1 MIGVIYCNH
10 GTGQNQQKKHE
21 LEKGFD
27 DLDGIAVFKGIGI
40 GKAYNHKKAEIH
52 ISTKKINADDVDH
65 VLEEFQRIKQERIK
79 KLEQQKEHVAKTV
92 GEEESQIFEAHVE
105 IINDP
110 ELNGQIMTFIKKD
123 QMNLAHAID
132 KTREQF
138 VGLFA
143 QLDDPYIKERSKDI
157 EDVTN
162 GMINELMGIEEDQLS
177 KIEEDTI
184 IFAKDLNPSETIQLD
199 QHIQGVVLED
209 GSVTSHTAIVAKAKG
224 IPTIVGFSKERP
236 DNGEM
241 IVLDGHTGQIFVQ
254 PEELLLKEY
263 KKKRDKEIQRN
274 VELKKIRDKEA
285 VTKEGHKI
293 HLVGNVGSEI
303 EAEAVVEN
311 GGFGVGLLRT
321 EFIYM
326 DSRHWPTEE
335 EQFKAYSGIARKA
348 GGDVIIRTLDIG
360 GDKTLPYYSF
370 PKEDN
375 PFLGLRAIRFCL
387 KNHGIFKTQ
396 LRAILRT
403 GAKYP
408 VKIMFPMIS
417 GVDELVKAKEVLRE
431 VMEEMDV
438 EQIAYNKNIQVGIMV
453 EIPSVVYIMDK
464 FVEHI
469 DFVSIGTNDL
479 CQYTLAVDRLNPA
492 VSYIY
497 DGMNI
502 SILRMIH
509 QVVKA
514 CHKADV
520 MVGVCGELAGEL
532 ESSMVLIGLGVDEL
546 SVSPS
551 MIPVIKESILK
562 SEMKTLEKNALDK
575 IR

>member
-1 MIGVIYCNH
+1 MDGV
-10 GTGQNQQKKHE
+10 
-21 LEKGFD
+21 
-27 DLDGIAVFKGIGI
+27 AVFKGIGI
-40 GKAYNHKKAEIH
+40 GKAYNHKKAEVN
-52 ISTKKINADDVDH
+52 ISTEKITASEVDA
-65 VLEEFQRIKQERIK
+65 VLEEFRQAKLQRIM
-79 KLEQQKEHVAKTV
+79 KLEEQKKHVAKTV
-92 GEEESQIFEAHVE
+92 GEEESLIFEAHIE
-105 IINDP
+105 ILNDP
-110 ELNGQIMTFIKKD
+110 ELNDQIVNLIKND
-123 QMNLAHAID
+123 QMNLVQAID
-132 KTREQF
+132 QTRNQF
-138 VGLFA
+138 VALFA

-162 GMINELMGIEEDQLS
+162 GMINALLGVEEDQLS
-177 KIEEDTI
+177 KINEDTV
-184 IFAKDLNPSETIQLD
+184 IFAKDLNPSETIQLGEYV
-199 QHIQGVVLED
+199 QGIVLED

-224 IPTIVGFSKERP
+224 IPTLVGYTKERP
-236 DNGEM
+236 DDGE
-241 IVLDGHTGQIFVQ
+241 IVVLDGHTARIFIL

-274 VELKKIRDKEA
+274 IELKKIRDKEA
-285 VTKEGHKI
+285 ITKDGHKI
-293 HLVGNVGSEI
+293 HLVGNVGSEL

-335 EQFKAYSGIARKA
+335 EQFKAYSAIARKA

-403 GAKYP
+403 SAKYP

-417 GVDELVKAKEVLRE
+417 GVDEFLKAKEILDE
-431 VMEEMDV
+431 VMQEMDA
-438 EQIAYNKNIQVGIMV
+438 EKMAYNKKIQLGIMV
-453 EIPSVVYIMDK
+453 EIPSVVYVMDK

-497 DGMNI
+497 DGMNM
-502 SILRMIH
+502 SILRMIRH
-509 QVVKA
+509 VVEA
-514 CHKADV
+514 CHQADV

-546 SVSPS
+546 SVSAS
-551 MIPVIKESILK
+551 MIPIIKESILK
-562 SEMKTLEKNALDK
+562 SEFKSLEKSAFDK

>member
-1 MIGVIYCNH
+1 
-10 GTGQNQQKKHE
+10 
-21 LEKGFD
+21 
-27 DLDGIAVFKGIGI
+27 LDGVAVFKGIGI
-40 GKAYNHKKAEIH
+40 GKAYNHKKAEVN
-52 ISTKKINADDVDH
+52 ISTEKITASEVDA
-65 VLEEFQRIKQERIK
+65 VLEEFRQAKLQRIM
-79 KLEQQKEHVAKTV
+79 KLEEQKKHVAKTV
-92 GEEESQIFEAHVE
+92 GEEESLIFEAHIE
-105 IINDP
+105 ILNDP
-110 ELNGQIMTFIKKD
+110 ELNDQIVNLIKND
-123 QMNLAHAID
+123 QMNLVQAID
-132 KTREQF
+132 QTRNQF
-138 VGLFA
+138 VALFA

-162 GMINELMGIEEDQLS
+162 GMINALLGVEEDQLS
-177 KIEEDTI
+177 KINEDTV
-184 IFAKDLNPSETIQLD
+184 IFAKDLNPSETIQLGEY
-199 QHIQGVVLED
+199 IQGIVLED

-224 IPTIVGFSKERP
+224 IPTLVGYTKERP
-236 DNGEM
+236 NDGE
-241 IVLDGHTGQIFVQ
+241 IVVLDGHTARIFIL

-274 VELKKIRDKEA
+274 IELKKIRDKEA
-285 VTKEGHKI
+285 ITKDGHKI
-293 HLVGNVGSEI
+293 HLVGNVGSEL

-335 EQFKAYSGIARKA
+335 EQFKAYSAIARKA

-403 GAKYP
+403 SAKYP

-417 GVDELVKAKEVLRE
+417 GVDEFLKAKEILDE
-431 VMEEMDV
+431 VIQEMDA
-438 EQIAYNKNIQVGIMV
+438 EKIAYNKKIQLGIMV
-453 EIPSVVYIMDK
+453 EIPSVVYVMDK

-497 DGMNI
+497 DGMNM
-502 SILRMIH
+502 SILRMIRH
-509 QVVKA
+509 VVEA
-514 CHKADV
+514 CHQADV

-546 SVSPS
+546 SVSAS
-551 MIPVIKESILK
+551 MIPIIKESILK
-562 SEMKTLEKNALDK
+562 SEFKSLEKSAFDK

>member
-1 MIGVIYCNH
+1 
-10 GTGQNQQKKHE
+10 
-21 LEKGFD
+21 
-27 DLDGIAVFKGIGI
+27 LDGVAVFKGIGI
-40 GKAYNHKKAEIH
+40 GKAYNHKKAEVN
-52 ISTKKINADDVDH
+52 ISTEKITASEVDA
-65 VLEEFQRIKQERIK
+65 VLEEFRQAKLQRIM
-79 KLEQQKEHVAKTV
+79 KLEEQKKHVAKTV
-92 GEEESQIFEAHVE
+92 GEEESLIFEAHIE
-105 IINDP
+105 ILNDP
-110 ELNGQIMTFIKKD
+110 ELNDQIVNLIKND
-123 QMNLAHAID
+123 QMNLVQAID
-132 KTREQF
+132 QTRNQF
-138 VGLFA
+138 VALFA

-162 GMINELMGIEEDQLS
+162 GMINALLGVEEDQLS
-177 KIEEDTI
+177 KINEDTV
-184 IFAKDLNPSETIQLD
+184 IFAKDLNPSETIQLGE
-199 QHIQGVVLED
+199 HVQGIVLED

-224 IPTIVGFSKERP
+224 IPTLVGYTKERP
-236 DNGEM
+236 NDGE
-241 IVLDGHTGQIFVQ
+241 IVVLDGHTARIFIL

-274 VELKKIRDKEA
+274 IELKKIRDKEA
-285 VTKEGHKI
+285 ITKDGHKI
-293 HLVGNVGSEI
+293 HLVGNVGSEL

-335 EQFKAYSGIARKA
+335 EQFKAYSAIARKA

-403 GAKYP
+403 SAKYP

-417 GVDELVKAKEVLRE
+417 GVDEFLKAKEILDE
-431 VMEEMDV
+431 VMREMDA
-438 EQIAYNKNIQVGIMV
+438 EKIAYNKKIQLGIMV
-453 EIPSVVYIMDK
+453 EIPSVVYVMDK

-497 DGMNI
+497 DGMNM
-502 SILRMIH
+502 SILRMIRH
-509 QVVKA
+509 VVEA
-514 CHKADV
+514 CHQADV

-546 SVSPS
+546 SVSAS
-551 MIPVIKESILK
+551 MIPIIKESILK
-562 SEMKTLEKNALDK
+562 SEFKNLEKSAFDK

>member
-1 MIGVIYCNH
+1 MDGV
-10 GTGQNQQKKHE
+10 
-21 LEKGFD
+21 
-27 DLDGIAVFKGIGI
+27 AVFKGIGI
-40 GKAYNHKKAEIH
+40 GKAYNHKKAEVN
-52 ISTKKINADDVDH
+52 ISTEKIKPNEVDA
-65 VLEEFQRIKQERIK
+65 VLEEFRQAKLQRIK
-79 KLEQQKEHVAKTV
+79 KLEEQKEHVAKTV
-92 GEEESQIFEAHVE
+92 GEEESLIFEAHIE
-105 IINDP
+105 ILNDP
-110 ELNGQIMTFIKKD
+110 ELNDQIVNLIEND
-123 QMNLAHAID
+123 QMNLVQAID
-132 KTREQF
+132 QTRNQF
-138 VGLFA
+138 VALFA

-162 GMINELMGIEEDQLS
+162 GMINALLGVEEDQLS
-177 KIEEDTI
+177 KINQDTV
-184 IFAKDLNPSETIQLD
+184 IFAKDLNPSETIQLGEYV
-199 QHIQGVVLED
+199 QGIVLED

-224 IPTIVGFSKERP
+224 IPTLVGYTKERP
-236 DNGEM
+236 NDGE
-241 IVLDGHTGQIFVQ
+241 IVVLDGHTARVFVL

-274 VELKKIRDKEA
+274 IELKKIRDKEA
-285 VTKEGHKI
+285 VTKDGHKI
-293 HLVGNVGSEI
+293 HLVGNVGSEL

-335 EQFKAYSGIARKA
+335 EQFKAYNAIARKA

-403 GAKYP
+403 SAKYP

-417 GVDELVKAKEVLRE
+417 GVDEFLKAKEILDE
-431 VMEEMDV
+431 VMQEMDA
-438 EQIAYNKNIQVGIMV
+438 EKMAYNKKIQVGIMV
-453 EIPSVVYIMDK
+453 EIPSVVYVMDK
-464 FVEHI
+464 FVDHI

-497 DGMNI
+497 DGMNM
-502 SILRMIH
+502 SILRMIRH
-509 QVVKA
+509 VVEA
-514 CHKADV
+514 CHQADV

-546 SVSPS
+546 SVSAS
-551 MIPVIKESILK
+551 MIPIIKESILK
-562 SEMKTLEKNALDK
+562 SEFKSLEKNAFDK

>member
-1 MIGVIYCNH
+1 MDGV
-10 GTGQNQQKKHE
+10 
-21 LEKGFD
+21 
-27 DLDGIAVFKGIGI
+27 AVFKGIGI
-40 GKAYNHKKAEIH
+40 GKAYNHKKAEVN
-52 ISTKKINADDVDH
+52 ISTEKIKPNEVDA
-65 VLEEFQRIKQERIK
+65 VLEEFQQAKLQRIK
-79 KLEQQKEHVAKTV
+79 KLEEQKEHVAKTV
-92 GEEESQIFEAHVE
+92 GEEESLIFEAHIE
-105 IINDP
+105 ILNDP
-110 ELNGQIMTFIKKD
+110 ELNDQIVNLIKND
-123 QMNLAHAID
+123 QMNLVQAID
-132 KTREQF
+132 RTRNQF
-138 VGLFA
+138 VALFA

-162 GMINELMGIEEDQLS
+162 GMINALLGVEEDQLS
-177 KIEEDTI
+177 KINQDTV
-184 IFAKDLNPSETIQLD
+184 IFAKDLNPSETIQLGEYV
-199 QHIQGVVLED
+199 QGIVLED

-224 IPTIVGFSKERP
+224 IPTLVGYTKERP
-236 DNGEM
+236 NDGE
-241 IVLDGHTGQIFVQ
+241 IVVLDGHTARVFVL

-274 VELKKIRDKEA
+274 IELKKIRDKEA
-285 VTKEGHKI
+285 ITKDGHKI
-293 HLVGNVGSEI
+293 HLVGNVGSEL

-335 EQFKAYSGIARKA
+335 EQFTAYSAIARKA

-360 GDKTLPYYSF
+360 GDKTLPYYTF

-403 GAKYP
+403 SAKYP

-417 GVDELVKAKEVLRE
+417 GVDEFLKAKDILDE
-431 VMEEMDV
+431 VMQEMDA
-438 EQIAYNKNIQVGIMV
+438 EKIAYNKKIQVGIMV
-453 EIPSVVYIMDK
+453 EIPSVVYVMDK

-497 DGMNI
+497 DGMNM
-502 SILRMIH
+502 SILRMIRH
-509 QVVKA
+509 VVEA
-514 CHKADV
+514 CHQADV

-546 SVSPS
+546 SVSAS
-551 MIPVIKESILK
+551 MIPIIKESILK
-562 SEMKTLEKNALDK
+562 SEFKSLEKNAFDK

>member
-1 MIGVIYCNH
+1 
-10 GTGQNQQKKHE
+10 
-21 LEKGFD
+21 
-27 DLDGIAVFKGIGI
+27 LDGVAVFKGIGI
-40 GKAYNHKKAEIH
+40 GKAYNHKKAEVN
-52 ISTKKINADDVDH
+52 ISTEKITASEVDA
-65 VLEEFQRIKQERIK
+65 VLEEFRQAKLQRIM
-79 KLEQQKEHVAKTV
+79 KLEEQKKHVAKTV
-92 GEEESQIFEAHVE
+92 GEEESLIFEAHIE
-105 IINDP
+105 ILNDP
-110 ELNGQIMTFIKKD
+110 ELNDQIVNLIKND
-123 QMNLAHAID
+123 QMNLVQAID
-132 KTREQF
+132 QTRNQF
-138 VGLFA
+138 VALFA

-162 GMINELMGIEEDQLS
+162 GMINALLGVEEDQLS
-177 KIEEDTI
+177 KINEDTV
-184 IFAKDLNPSETIQLD
+184 IFAKDLNPSETIQLGE
-199 QHIQGVVLED
+199 HVQGIVLED

-224 IPTIVGFSKERP
+224 IPTLVGYTKERP
-236 DNGEM
+236 NDGE
-241 IVLDGHTGQIFVQ
+241 IVVLDGHTARIFIL

-274 VELKKIRDKEA
+274 IELKKIRDKEA
-285 VTKEGHKI
+285 ITKDGHKI
-293 HLVGNVGSEI
+293 HLVGNVGSEL

-335 EQFKAYSGIARKA
+335 EQFKAYSAIARKA

-403 GAKYP
+403 SAKYP

-417 GVDELVKAKEVLRE
+417 GVDEFLKAKEILDE
-431 VMEEMDV
+431 VIQEMDA
-438 EQIAYNKNIQVGIMV
+438 EKIAYNKKIQLGIMV
-453 EIPSVVYIMDK
+453 EIPSVVYVMDK

-497 DGMNI
+497 DGMNM
-502 SILRMIH
+502 SILRMIRH
-509 QVVKA
+509 VVEA
-514 CHKADV
+514 CHQADV

-546 SVSPS
+546 SVSAS
-551 MIPVIKESILK
+551 MIPIIKESILK
-562 SEMKTLEKNALDK
+562 SEFKSLEKSAFDK

>member
-1 MIGVIYCNH
+1 MDGV
-10 GTGQNQQKKHE
+10 
-21 LEKGFD
+21 
-27 DLDGIAVFKGIGI
+27 AVFKGIGI
-40 GKAYNHKKAEIH
+40 GKAYNHKKAEVN
-52 ISTKKINADDVDH
+52 ISTEKITASEVDA
-65 VLEEFQRIKQERIK
+65 VLEEFRQAKLQRIM
-79 KLEQQKEHVAKTV
+79 KLEEQKKHVAKTV
-92 GEEESQIFEAHVE
+92 GEEESLIFEAHIE
-105 IINDP
+105 ILNDP
-110 ELNGQIMTFIKKD
+110 ELNDQIVNLIKND
-123 QMNLAHAID
+123 QMNLVQAID
-132 KTREQF
+132 QTRNQF
-138 VGLFA
+138 VALFA

-162 GMINELMGIEEDQLS
+162 GMINALLGVEEDQLS
-177 KIEEDTI
+177 KINEDTV
-184 IFAKDLNPSETIQLD
+184 IFAKDLNPSETIQLGE
-199 QHIQGVVLED
+199 HVQGIVLED

-224 IPTIVGFSKERP
+224 IPTLVGYTKERP
-236 DNGEM
+236 DDGE
-241 IVLDGHTGQIFVQ
+241 IVVLDGHTARIFIL

-274 VELKKIRDKEA
+274 IELKKIRDKEA
-285 VTKEGHKI
+285 ITKDGHKI
-293 HLVGNVGSEI
+293 HLVGNVGSEL

-335 EQFKAYSGIARKA
+335 EQFKAYSAIARKA

-403 GAKYP
+403 SAKYP

-417 GVDELVKAKEVLRE
+417 GVDEFLKAKEILDE
-431 VMEEMDV
+431 VMQEMDA
-438 EQIAYNKNIQVGIMV
+438 EKMAYNKKIQLGIMV
-453 EIPSVVYIMDK
+453 EIPSVVYVMDK

-497 DGMNI
+497 DGMNM
-502 SILRMIH
+502 SILRMIRH
-509 QVVKA
+509 VVEA
-514 CHKADV
+514 CHQADV

-546 SVSPS
+546 SVSAS
-551 MIPVIKESILK
+551 MIPIIKESILK
-562 SEMKTLEKNALDK
+562 SEFKSLEKNAFDK

>member
-1 MIGVIYCNH
+1 
-10 GTGQNQQKKHE
+10 
-21 LEKGFD
+21 
-27 DLDGIAVFKGIGI
+27 LDGVAVFKGIGI
-40 GKAYNHKKAEIH
+40 GKAYNHKKAEVN
-52 ISTKKINADDVDH
+52 ISTEKIKPNEVDA
-65 VLEEFQRIKQERIK
+65 VLEEFQQAKLQRIK
-79 KLEQQKEHVAKTV
+79 KLEEQKEHVAKTV
-92 GEEESQIFEAHVE
+92 GEEESLIFEAHIE
-105 IINDP
+105 ILNDP
-110 ELNGQIMTFIKKD
+110 ELNDQIVNLIKND
-123 QMNLAHAID
+123 QMNLVQAID
-132 KTREQF
+132 RTRNQF
-138 VGLFA
+138 VALFA

-162 GMINELMGIEEDQLS
+162 GMINALLGVEEDQLS
-177 KIEEDTI
+177 KINQDTV
-184 IFAKDLNPSETIQLD
+184 IFAKDLNPSETIQLGEYV
-199 QHIQGVVLED
+199 QGIVLED

-224 IPTIVGFSKERP
+224 IPTLVGYTKERP
-236 DNGEM
+236 NDGE
-241 IVLDGHTGQIFVQ
+241 IVVLDGHTARVFVL

-274 VELKKIRDKEA
+274 IELKKIRDKEA
-285 VTKEGHKI
+285 ITKDGHKI
-293 HLVGNVGSEI
+293 HLVGNVGSEL

-335 EQFKAYSGIARKA
+335 EQFTAYSAIARKA

-360 GDKTLPYYSF
+360 GDKTLPYYTF

-403 GAKYP
+403 SAKYP

-417 GVDELVKAKEVLRE
+417 GVDEFLKAKDILDE
-431 VMEEMDV
+431 VMQEMDA
-438 EQIAYNKNIQVGIMV
+438 EKIAYNKKIQVGIMV
-453 EIPSVVYIMDK
+453 EIPSVVYVMDK

-497 DGMNI
+497 DGMNM
-502 SILRMIH
+502 SILRMIRH
-509 QVVKA
+509 VVEA
-514 CHKADV
+514 CHQADV

-546 SVSPS
+546 SVSAS
-551 MIPVIKESILK
+551 MIPIIKESILK
-562 SEMKTLEKNALDK
+562 SEFKSLEKNAFDK

>member
-1 MIGVIYCNH
+1 MDGV
-10 GTGQNQQKKHE
+10 
-21 LEKGFD
+21 
-27 DLDGIAVFKGIGI
+27 AVFKGIGI
-40 GKAYNHKKAEIH
+40 GKAYNHKKAEVN
-52 ISTKKINADDVDH
+52 ISTEKITASEVDA
-65 VLEEFQRIKQERIK
+65 VLEEFRQAKLQRIM
-79 KLEQQKEHVAKTV
+79 KLEEQKKHVAKTV
-92 GEEESQIFEAHVE
+92 GEEESLIFEAHIE
-105 IINDP
+105 ILNDP
-110 ELNGQIMTFIKKD
+110 ELNDQIVNLIKND
-123 QMNLAHAID
+123 QMNLVQAID
-132 KTREQF
+132 QTRNQF
-138 VGLFA
+138 VALFA

-162 GMINELMGIEEDQLS
+162 GMINALLGVEEDQLS
-177 KIEEDTI
+177 KINEDTV
-184 IFAKDLNPSETIQLD
+184 IFAKDLNPSETIQLGEYV
-199 QHIQGVVLED
+199 QGIVLED

-224 IPTIVGFSKERP
+224 IPTLVGYTKERP
-236 DNGEM
+236 DDGE
-241 IVLDGHTGQIFVQ
+241 IVVLDGHTARIFIL

-274 VELKKIRDKEA
+274 IELKKIRDKEA
-285 VTKEGHKI
+285 ITKDGHKI
-293 HLVGNVGSEI
+293 HLVGNVGSEL

-335 EQFKAYSGIARKA
+335 EQFKAYSAIARKA

-403 GAKYP
+403 SAKYP

-417 GVDELVKAKEVLRE
+417 GVDEFLKAKEILDE
-431 VMEEMDV
+431 VMQEMDA
-438 EQIAYNKNIQVGIMV
+438 EKIAYNKKIQLGIMV
-453 EIPSVVYIMDK
+453 EIPSVVYVMDK

-497 DGMNI
+497 DGMNM
-502 SILRMIH
+502 SILRMIRH
-509 QVVKA
+509 VVEA
-514 CHKADV
+514 CHQADV

-546 SVSPS
+546 SVSAS
-551 MIPVIKESILK
+551 MIPIIKESILK
-562 SEMKTLEKNALDK
+562 SEFKSLEKSAFDK

>member
-1 MIGVIYCNH
+1 
-10 GTGQNQQKKHE
+10 
-21 LEKGFD
+21 
-27 DLDGIAVFKGIGI
+27 LDGVAVFKGIGI
-40 GKAYNHKKAEIH
+40 GKAYNHKKAEVN
-52 ISTKKINADDVDH
+52 ISTEKIKPNEVDA
-65 VLEEFQRIKQERIK
+65 VLEEFRQAKLQRIK
-79 KLEQQKEHVAKTV
+79 KLEEQKEHVAKTV
-92 GEEESQIFEAHVE
+92 GEEESLIFEAHIE
-105 IINDP
+105 ILNDP
-110 ELNGQIMTFIKKD
+110 ELNDQIVNLIEND
-123 QMNLAHAID
+123 QMNLVQAID
-132 KTREQF
+132 QTRNQF
-138 VGLFA
+138 VALFA

-162 GMINELMGIEEDQLS
+162 GMINALLGVEEDQLS
-177 KIEEDTI
+177 KINQDTV
-184 IFAKDLNPSETIQLD
+184 IFAKDLNPSETIQLGEYV
-199 QHIQGVVLED
+199 QGIVLED

-224 IPTIVGFSKERP
+224 IPTLVGYTKERP
-236 DNGEM
+236 NDGE
-241 IVLDGHTGQIFVQ
+241 IVVLDGHTARVFVL

-274 VELKKIRDKEA
+274 IELKKIRDKEA
-285 VTKEGHKI
+285 VTKDGHKI
-293 HLVGNVGSEI
+293 HLVGNVGSEL

-335 EQFKAYSGIARKA
+335 EQFKAYNAIARKA

-403 GAKYP
+403 SAKYP

-417 GVDELVKAKEVLRE
+417 GVDEFLKAKEILDE
-431 VMEEMDV
+431 VMQEMDA
-438 EQIAYNKNIQVGIMV
+438 EKMAYNKKIQVGIMV
-453 EIPSVVYIMDK
+453 EIPSVVYVMDK
-464 FVEHI
+464 FVDHI

-497 DGMNI
+497 DGMNM
-502 SILRMIH
+502 SILRMIRH
-509 QVVKA
+509 VVEA
-514 CHKADV
+514 CHQADV

-546 SVSPS
+546 SVSAS
-551 MIPVIKESILK
+551 MIPIIKESILK
-562 SEMKTLEKNALDK
+562 SEFKSLEKNAFDK

>member
-1 MIGVIYCNH
+1 MDGV
-10 GTGQNQQKKHE
+10 
-21 LEKGFD
+21 
-27 DLDGIAVFKGIGI
+27 AVFKGIGI
-40 GKAYNHKKAEIH
+40 GKAYNHKKAEVN
-52 ISTKKINADDVDH
+52 ISTEKITASEVDA
-65 VLEEFQRIKQERIK
+65 VLEEFRQAKLQRIM
-79 KLEQQKEHVAKTV
+79 KLEEQKKHVAKTV
-92 GEEESQIFEAHVE
+92 GEEESLIFEAHIE
-105 IINDP
+105 ILNDP
-110 ELNGQIMTFIKKD
+110 ELNDQIVNLIKND
-123 QMNLAHAID
+123 QMNLVQAID
-132 KTREQF
+132 QTRNQF
-138 VGLFA
+138 VALFA

-162 GMINELMGIEEDQLS
+162 GMINALLGVEEDQLS
-177 KIEEDTI
+177 KINEDTV
-184 IFAKDLNPSETIQLD
+184 IFAKDLNPSETIQLGE
-199 QHIQGVVLED
+199 HVQGIVLED

-224 IPTIVGFSKERP
+224 IPTLVGYTKERP
-236 DNGEM
+236 NDGE
-241 IVLDGHTGQIFVQ
+241 IVVLDGHTARIFIL

-274 VELKKIRDKEA
+274 IELKKIRDKEA
-285 VTKEGHKI
+285 ITKDGHKI
-293 HLVGNVGSEI
+293 HLVGNVGSEL

-335 EQFKAYSGIARKA
+335 EQFKAYSAIARKA

-403 GAKYP
+403 SAKYP

-417 GVDELVKAKEVLRE
+417 GVDEFLKAKEILDE
-431 VMEEMDV
+431 VMQEMDA
-438 EQIAYNKNIQVGIMV
+438 EKIAYNKKIQLGIMV
-453 EIPSVVYIMDK
+453 EIPSVVYVMDK

-497 DGMNI
+497 DGMNM
-502 SILRMIH
+502 SILRMIRH
-509 QVVKA
+509 VVEA
-514 CHKADV
+514 CHQADV

-546 SVSPS
+546 SVSAS
-551 MIPVIKESILK
+551 MIPIIKESILK
-562 SEMKTLEKNALDK
+562 SEFKSLEKSAFDK

>member
-1 MIGVIYCNH
+1 
-10 GTGQNQQKKHE
+10 
-21 LEKGFD
+21 
-27 DLDGIAVFKGIGI
+27 LDGVAVFKGIGI
-40 GKAYNHKKAEIH
+40 GKAYNHKKAEVN
-52 ISTKKINADDVDH
+52 ISTEKITASEVDA
-65 VLEEFQRIKQERIK
+65 VLEEFRQAKLQRIM
-79 KLEQQKEHVAKTV
+79 KLEEQKKHVAKTV
-92 GEEESQIFEAHVE
+92 GEEESLIFEAHIE
-105 IINDP
+105 ILNDP
-110 ELNGQIMTFIKKD
+110 ELNDQIVNLIKND
-123 QMNLAHAID
+123 QMNLVQAID
-132 KTREQF
+132 QTRNQF
-138 VGLFA
+138 VALFA

-162 GMINELMGIEEDQLS
+162 GMINALLGVEEDQLS
-177 KIEEDTI
+177 KINEDTV
-184 IFAKDLNPSETIQLD
+184 IFAKDLNPSETIQLGEY
-199 QHIQGVVLED
+199 IQGIVLED

-224 IPTIVGFSKERP
+224 IPTLVGYTKERP
-236 DNGEM
+236 NDGE
-241 IVLDGHTGQIFVQ
+241 IVVLDGHTARIFIL

-274 VELKKIRDKEA
+274 IELKKIRDKEA
-285 VTKEGHKI
+285 ITKDGHKI
-293 HLVGNVGSEI
+293 HLVGNVGSEL

-335 EQFKAYSGIARKA
+335 EQFKAYSAIARKA

-403 GAKYP
+403 SAKYP

-417 GVDELVKAKEVLRE
+417 GVDEFLKAKEILDE
-431 VMEEMDV
+431 VMREMDA
-438 EQIAYNKNIQVGIMV
+438 EKIAYNKKIQLGIMV
-453 EIPSVVYIMDK
+453 EIPSVVYVMDK

-497 DGMNI
+497 DGMNM
-502 SILRMIH
+502 SILRMIRH
-509 QVVKA
+509 VVEA
-514 CHKADV
+514 CHQADV

-546 SVSPS
+546 SVSAS
-551 MIPVIKESILK
+551 MIPIIKESILK
-562 SEMKTLEKNALDK
+562 SEFKNLEKSAFDK

>member
-1 MIGVIYCNH
+1 MDGV
-10 GTGQNQQKKHE
+10 
-21 LEKGFD
+21 
-27 DLDGIAVFKGIGI
+27 AVFKGIGI
-40 GKAYNHKKAEIH
+40 GKAYNHKKAEVN
-52 ISTKKINADDVDH
+52 ISTEKITASEVDA
-65 VLEEFQRIKQERIK
+65 VLEEFRQAKLQRIM
-79 KLEQQKEHVAKTV
+79 KLEEQKKHVAKTV
-92 GEEESQIFEAHVE
+92 GEEESLIFEAHIE
-105 IINDP
+105 ILNDP
-110 ELNGQIMTFIKKD
+110 ELNDQIVNLIKND
-123 QMNLAHAID
+123 QMNLVQAID
-132 KTREQF
+132 QTRNQF
-138 VGLFA
+138 VALFA

-162 GMINELMGIEEDQLS
+162 GMINALLGVEEDQLS
-177 KIEEDTI
+177 KINEDTV
-184 IFAKDLNPSETIQLD
+184 IFAKDLNPSETIQLGEY
-199 QHIQGVVLED
+199 IQGIVLED

-224 IPTIVGFSKERP
+224 IPTLVGYTKERP
-236 DNGEM
+236 NDGE
-241 IVLDGHTGQIFVQ
+241 IVVLDGHTARLFIL

-274 VELKKIRDKEA
+274 IELKKIRDKEA
-285 VTKEGHKI
+285 ITKDGHKI
-293 HLVGNVGSEI
+293 HLVGNVGSEL

-335 EQFKAYSGIARKA
+335 EQFKAYSAIARKA

-403 GAKYP
+403 SAKYP

-417 GVDELVKAKEVLRE
+417 GVDEFLKAKEILDE
-431 VMEEMDV
+431 VMQEMDA
-438 EQIAYNKNIQVGIMV
+438 EKIAYNKKIQLGIMV
-453 EIPSVVYIMDK
+453 EIPSVVYVMDK

-497 DGMNI
+497 DGMNM
-502 SILRMIH
+502 SILRMIRH
-509 QVVKA
+509 VVEA
-514 CHKADV
+514 CHQADV

-546 SVSPS
+546 SVSAS
-551 MIPVIKESILK
+551 MIPIIKESILK
-562 SEMKTLEKNALDK
+562 SEFKSLEKSAFDK

>member
-1 MIGVIYCNH
+1 MDGV
-10 GTGQNQQKKHE
+10 
-21 LEKGFD
+21 
-27 DLDGIAVFKGIGI
+27 AVFKGIGI
-40 GKAYNHKKAEIH
+40 GKAYNHKKAEVN
-52 ISTKKINADDVDH
+52 ISTEKITASEVDA
-65 VLEEFQRIKQERIK
+65 VLEEFRQAKLQRIM
-79 KLEQQKEHVAKTV
+79 KLEEQKKHVAKTV
-92 GEEESQIFEAHVE
+92 GEEESLIFEAHIE
-105 IINDP
+105 ILNDP
-110 ELNGQIMTFIKKD
+110 ELNDQIVNLIKND
-123 QMNLAHAID
+123 QMNLVQAID
-132 KTREQF
+132 QTRNQF
-138 VGLFA
+138 VALFA

-162 GMINELMGIEEDQLS
+162 GMINALLGVEEDQLS
-177 KIEEDTI
+177 KINEDTV
-184 IFAKDLNPSETIQLD
+184 IFAKDLNPSETIQLGE
-199 QHIQGVVLED
+199 HVQGIVLED

-224 IPTIVGFSKERP
+224 IPTLVGYTKERP
-236 DNGEM
+236 NDGE
-241 IVLDGHTGQIFVQ
+241 IVVLDGHTARIFIL

-274 VELKKIRDKEA
+274 IELKKIRDKEA
-285 VTKEGHKI
+285 ITKDGHKI
-293 HLVGNVGSEI
+293 HLVGNVGSEL

-335 EQFKAYSGIARKA
+335 EQFKAYSAIARKA

-403 GAKYP
+403 SAKYP

-417 GVDELVKAKEVLRE
+417 GVDEFLKAKEILDE
-431 VMEEMDV
+431 VMREMDA
-438 EQIAYNKNIQVGIMV
+438 EKIAYNKKIQLGIMV
-453 EIPSVVYIMDK
+453 EIPSVVYVMDK

-497 DGMNI
+497 DGMNM
-502 SILRMIH
+502 SILRMIRH
-509 QVVKA
+509 VVEA
-514 CHKADV
+514 CHQADV

-546 SVSPS
+546 SVSAS
-551 MIPVIKESILK
+551 MIPIIKESILK
-562 SEMKTLEKNALDK
+562 SEFKNLEKSAFDK